1 MHELGRYLQRKL
13 DDHGWTVSELI
24 RRTGLSRQTVYNLIN
39 DTREHM
45 DQTPQR
51 KTVNGLAKALGVSP
65 IEILT
70 VSAQALG
77 VPVEALPPEN
87 SLSTASDQQILM
99 ELAARLSRSKG
110 QGSDEAS
117 NYPDTG
123 APSGGGAARH
133 LRAVAPA
140 SDPGTGQKT
149 GPDDSIIEFHG
160 AEAEKYPA
168 PPIEQLAA
176 HPKVKTRREQ
186 LDEQTSGRDD
196 HGGK

>member
-13 DDHGWTVSELI
+13 DSHGWTVSELI
-24 RRTGLSRQTVYNLIN
+24 RRTGLSRQTVYNLLN

-51 KTVNGLAKALGVSP
+51 KTVNGLADALGVSP

-77 VPVEALPPEN
+77 VPIEALPPE
-87 SLSTASDQQILM
+87 SALSTATNRQILT
-99 ELAARLSRSKG
+99 ELASRLSRSEV
-110 QGSDEAS
+110 QDHESTTS
-117 NYPDTG
+117 N
-123 APSGGGAARH
+123 SNESRK
-133 LRAVAPA
+133 LRAVAPT
-140 SDPGTGQKT
+140 SDTSQGQKT

-168 PPIEQLAA
+168 PPIESLAA

-186 LDEQTSGRDD
+186 LDEHTDERDD
-196 HGGK
+196 NQGGDL